1 MKLKIN
7 TQNHIIENQNSNSCT
22 QKAKIYSIQLKIKIS
37 TTFNQFFFKKKIQ
50 HKIKNKKSIQNS
62 SNPKIMQ
69 WKCQDIE
76 SCFYVSNFVPI
87 FIWPRKSF

>member
-37 TTFNQFFFKKKIQ
+37 TASNQFFLKKIQ

-62 SNPKIMQ
+62 SN
-69 WKCQDIE
+69 
-76 SCFYVSNFVPI
+76 
-87 FIWPRKSF
+87 